1 MKKLR
6 VQARSQSKKEKV
18 YQERIYIMDFRSGF
32 VTIVGRPNVGKSTLL
47 NLLTGEKIAIMSD
60 KPQTTRNT
68 IKTVV
73 TTGDYQVVF
82 MDTPGMHRPKNKLG
96 NCMMKSALATLE
108 EVDVI
113 LYMVEATDKAIGQG
127 NLSIMENLKKVN
139 TPVILLINKVD
150 LVEKP
155 RLLPL
160 IDTYS
165 KAMDFEEIIP
175 ISALQPNTREIVM
188 NEVVRRLPEGE
199 PYFPEDMLTDQ
210 PEKVLVQEI
219 IREKILNL
227 LSDEVPHGVGVEVIL
242 FKEKE
247 EKGLL
252 EIHANIYCEKES
264 HKGIIIGKNGEML
277 KKIGTLARQD
287 SENLLGAKVFLK
299 LWVKTKNDWRNNDF
313 MLGELGYK

>member
-1 MKKLR
+1 M
-6 VQARSQSKKEKV
+6 S
-18 YQERIYIMDFRSGF
+18 FRSGF

-73 TTGDYQVVF
+73 TTDDYQVVF

-96 NCMMKSALATLE
+96 DYMMKSAIASLE
-108 EVDVI
+108 EVDII
-113 LYMVEATDKAIGQG
+113 LYLVEATDTAIGRG
-127 NLSIMENLKKVN
+127 DLAIIDNLKKVN
-139 TPVILLINKVD
+139 TPIILLINKSD
-150 LVEKP
+150 LVEKS

-160 IDTYS
+160 IEAYS
-165 KAMDFEEIIP
+165 QSMDFEQIIP
-175 ISALQPNTREIVM
+175 ITALHSDTKKIVM
-188 NEVVRRLPEGE
+188 DEIIRLLPEGE

-210 PEKVLVQEI
+210 PEKVLVQDI
-219 IREKILNL
+219 IREKILKL
-227 LSDEVPHGVGVEVIL
+227 ISDEIPHGVGVEVTL

-247 EKGLL
+247 EKDLI

-264 HKGIIIGKNGEML
+264 HKGIIIGKNGDML

-287 SENLLGAKVFLK
+287 AEILLGVKIFLK
-299 LWVKTKNDWRNNDF
+299 LWVKTKTDWRNSDF
-313 MLGELGYK
+313 MLNELGYK

>member
-1 MKKLR
+1 M
-6 VQARSQSKKEKV
+6 S
-18 YQERIYIMDFRSGF
+18 FRSGF

-73 TTGDYQVVF
+73 TTDDYQVVF

-96 NCMMKSALATLE
+96 DYMMKSAIASLE
-108 EVDVI
+108 EVDII
-113 LYMVEATDKAIGQG
+113 LYLVEATDTAIGRG
-127 NLSIMENLKKVN
+127 DLAIIDNLKKVN
-139 TPVILLINKVD
+139 TLIILLINKSD
-150 LVEKP
+150 LVEKS

-160 IDTYS
+160 IEAYS
-165 KAMDFEEIIP
+165 QSMDFEQIIP
-175 ISALQPNTREIVM
+175 ITALHSDTKKIVM
-188 NEVVRRLPEGE
+188 DEIIRLLPEGE

-219 IREKILNL
+219 IREKILKL
-227 LSDEVPHGVGVEVIL
+227 ISDEIPHGAGVEVTL

-247 EKGLL
+247 EKDLI

-264 HKGIIIGKNGEML
+264 HKGIIIGKNGDML

-287 SENLLGAKVFLK
+287 AEILLGVKVFLK
-299 LWVKTKNDWRNNDF
+299 LWVKTKTDWRNSDF
-313 MLGELGYK
+313 MLNELGYK

>member
-1 MKKLR
+1 M
-6 VQARSQSKKEKV
+6 S
-18 YQERIYIMDFRSGF
+18 FRSGF

-73 TTGDYQVVF
+73 TTDDYQVVF

-96 NCMMKSALATLE
+96 DYMMKSAIASLE
-108 EVDVI
+108 EVDII
-113 LYMVEATDKAIGQG
+113 LYLVEATDTAIGRG
-127 NLSIMENLKKVN
+127 DLAIIDNLKKVN
-139 TPVILLINKVD
+139 TPIILLINKSD
-150 LVEKP
+150 LVEKS

-160 IDTYS
+160 IEAYS
-165 KAMDFEEIIP
+165 QSMDFEQIIP
-175 ISALQPNTREIVM
+175 ITALHSDTKKIVM
-188 NEVVRRLPEGE
+188 DEIIRLLPEGE

-219 IREKILNL
+219 IREKILKL
-227 LSDEVPHGVGVEVIL
+227 ISDEIPHGVGVEVTL

-247 EKGLL
+247 EKDLI

-264 HKGIIIGKNGEML
+264 HKGIIIGKNGDML

-287 SENLLGAKVFLK
+287 AEILLGVKVFLK
-299 LWVKTKNDWRNNDF
+299 LWVKTKTDWRNSDF
-313 MLGELGYK
+313 MLNELGYK